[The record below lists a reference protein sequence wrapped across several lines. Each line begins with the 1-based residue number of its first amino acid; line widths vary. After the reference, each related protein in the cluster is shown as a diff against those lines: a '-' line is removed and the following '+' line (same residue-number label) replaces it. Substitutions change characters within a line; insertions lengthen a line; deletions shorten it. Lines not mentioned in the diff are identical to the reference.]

1 MTYFECKQCISR
13 AIPLRRS
20 KANSVDSD
28 QHHCA
33 VVCQLTIDLWQTMKF
48 LIRKTGLSVFLYTSV
63 TPLFWRG
70 LTEHRR
76 KQRYRYHART
86 LIFTTGTCVFSHLDF
101 ILKLV
106 EIVSKSSFSIV
117 CRMAPMLALLGG
129 VLITLLSGHI
139 HTSQ

>member
-1 MTYFECKQCISR
+1 MQCRSNKRTVYILISPRYTVPAYTTYFECKQCISR

-48 LIRKTGLSVFLYTSV
+48 LIRSTSLPVFLYTSV

-70 LTEHRR
+70 LTEYRR
-76 KQRYRYHART
+76 EHRYRSHART
-86 LIFTTGTCVFSHLDF
+86 SVFSTGTCVFSQLYF

-106 EIVSKSSFSIV
+106 VRSSCYKTAI
-117 CRMAPMLALLGG
+117 R
-129 VLITLLSGHI
+129 
-139 HTSQ
+139 